1 MNAALLFSASAQPAD
16 GLSIES
22 VPGAVLPE
30 SDQPAKKF
38 SMVMDGAL
46 SQLSRQTTDADQGK
60 PAAGLDNVVGPFAEA
75 PSVIRQIIAY
85 LGASSGELVSTLE
98 PETTDLEEKPKLDQ
112 DEAVALATDPAAI
125 MMASLLPPPLL
136 QLPLEASPAPT
147 SSASA
152 GAIAIGSESG
162 AGTTAGLP
170 LVDSQESA
178 TPGLPGELI
187 PTANR
192 LTDSDKRA
200 RTALDLRPLTRS
212 QRDENPAVPA
222 PALDVSRSLV
232 ESFAPADSSP
242 LIRRQVEP
250 VQDRLPAANLSP
262 TVRSDNVDSVQPVP
276 SENQIRLGGQT
287 ESAVAFRSPPVL
299 ATSIGGSIVDPAL
312 ITRVENSFRPVE
324 SAAAPQLPDV
334 ANGVAMDETAA
345 ASLVDPATTDRAVL
359 DKPLSVLNR
368 RSVDLSTQD
377 GSRPAAVAGIG
388 GAKLDNRTMKSDEQD
403 QNAGLRLQRLPS
415 GNLDSIAAEGGAGD
429 LSIIRSGVRSL
440 LDGDFNFRPPAAD
453 LGSQAAVSRFDSFDT
468 GAVARA
474 GATPAERVER
484 VEHMILKEAS
494 VVKQS
499 GAESLAVVLKPDAQ
513 TELFLQINQRAGQIE
528 AVVRFDRGDA
538 AGLGLYWPQLRE
550 SLARMDVQLQPMK
563 EFTQSN
569 GGHNSQGSFS
579 SADQQ
584 NSSGQRTPRF
594 MSWEGEPASGQAVS
608 GRETMR
614 QTVARTRR
622 QSGWESWA

>member
-1 MNAALLFSASAQPAD
+1 M
-16 GLSIES
+16 
-22 VPGAVLPE
+22 
-30 SDQPAKKF
+30 
-38 SMVMDGAL
+38 
-46 SQLSRQTTDADQGK
+46 
-60 PAAGLDNVVGPFAEA
+60 
-75 PSVIRQIIAY
+75 
-85 LGASSGELVSTLE
+85 
-98 PETTDLEEKPKLDQ
+98 
-112 DEAVALATDPAAI
+112 
-125 MMASLLPPPLL
+125 
-136 QLPLEASPAPT
+136 
-147 SSASA
+147 
-152 GAIAIGSESG
+152 AIGSESG
-162 AGTTAGLP
+162 AGTIVELP
-170 LVDSQESA
+170 AVAAEESA
-178 TPGLPGELI
+178 APILPGELV

-212 QRDENPAVPA
+212 QREENSVAPE
-222 PALDVSRSLV
+222 PALDTSRSLV
-232 ESFAPADSSP
+232 EALMPADSSP
-242 LIRRQVEP
+242 VARLQSEP
-250 VQDRLPAANLSP
+250 AQDRQPAANLSP

-276 SENQIRLGGQT
+276 SKSQIRLGGQS

-299 ATSIGGSIVDPAL
+299 AASIGGSVVDPAL
-312 ITRVENSFRPVE
+312 MTQVENAFRPVE

-359 DKPLSVLNR
+359 DKSVSISNR
-368 RSVDLSTQD
+368 RSFEPSPQD

-388 GAKLDNRTMKSDEQD
+388 GAKLDNRTMKSVEQD

-440 LDGDFNFRPPAAD
+440 LDGDFNFRPTAAD

-474 GATPAERVER
+474 GGTPAERVER

-584 NSSGQRTPRF
+584 NSSGQRTPRST
-594 MSWEGEPASGQAVS
+594 SWEGEPAFGQAVS

-614 QTVARTRR
+614 QTVAKTRR